1 MARGSG
7 VSHASGLAGVTNG
20 DVLRQGT
27 ADLGNGP
34 YVARAFLRFI
44 VPMGSGYNARLLP
57 ARRSVALAYPV
68 RLATLYESNKF
79 EVRDPQ

>member
-7 VSHASGLAGVTNG
+7 FSHASGLAGVTHG

-44 VPMGSGYNARLLP
+44 VPMGCGYNARL
-57 ARRSVALAYPV
+57 
-68 RLATLYESNKF
+68 
-79 EVRDPQ
+79 